1 MGVRGPNW
9 FLGALSPDLQ
19 QSVIEVAEQM
29 AEDAIEDL
37 TPESAP
43 VLIYLRSLRGPR
55 FLVAAVRQHA
65 ACRLGLL
72 MYQGHTVGDGVYS
85 AVLAL
90 ARAREVEPAD
100 PAARAR
106 LVAELKSLPARSL
119 ETVLYV
125 ALAGRRL
132 LLEALGWEHAG
143 GLVEALVGLAGLE
156 RDQSSFISTDVRNS
170 PDPTEGV
177 ADVAAVDAPRRR
189 GEDLAR
195 RILGGYRKAKSG
207 PTTRPICCKRGRLEQ
222 GRRGSLPL
230 EAQPAQH
237 QGLRAAPARPNTPL
251 GRRTGALPAQG
262 VRPEARRF
270 GAQRQANHLAAVQAG
285 LTNLA
290 QRAGYADAVRL
301 EWAMEARIGEDVA
314 PVGRTWTLGAYEA
327 ELRLAPDTGAPELE
341 VRREGKALKAVRPRC
356 AGPTVRGP
364 IQETLT
370 QLRAQSGRIKETLEQ
385 CMAQGQTLSPADL
398 QGLLRLPRTVAAGA
412 PDPAHRRWG
421 APAPG
426 ARGRSPCGGRA
437 PGSSLPPLPGRPA
450 QRLATAGGA
459 ARLVQPFKQA
469 FRELYLL
476 TPVER
481 ETGTYSTRFFGH
493 ALDPRVASPPQSRGW
508 QVESGD
514 GALPFKVLPS
524 AGLDAV
530 FLFPDAGHYL
540 AETETITSDRI
551 YFLPRERNV
560 PWHFWRDGTAIPW
573 RTYRPWR
580 SRR

>member
-1 MGVRGPNW
+1 MIEAALQHLPGVLRWLTDPEVGVPGAE
-9 FLGALSPDLQ
+9 LVPGRALSPELQ

-65 ACRLGLL
+65 AHRLGPLI
-72 MYQGHTVGDGVYS
+72 YQGHTVGDGVYS

-177 ADVAAVDAPRRR
+177 ADVAAVDAALAGAGKTWPGVFWEATARPSR
-189 GEDLAR
+189 GRQRDLSA
-195 RILGGYRKAKSG
+195 AS
-207 PTTRPICCKRGRLEQ
+207 RGRLEQ

-251 GRRTGALPAQG
+251 GRGTGALPALKECA
-262 VRPEARRF
+262 REARRF

-301 EWAMEARIGEDVA
+301 EWAMEARIG
-314 PVGRTWTLGAYEA
+314 GG
-327 ELRLAPDTGAPELE
+327 
-341 VRREGKALKAVRPRC
+341 
-356 AGPTVRGP
+356 RGP
-364 IQETLT
+364 GGADLD
-370 QLRAQSGRIKETLEQ
+370 SGRL
-385 CMAQGQTLSPADL
+385 
-398 QGLLRLPRTVAAGA
+398 
-412 PDPAHRRWG
+412 
-421 APAPG
+421 
-426 ARGRSPCGGRA
+426 
-437 PGSSLPPLPGRPA
+437 
-450 QRLATAGGA
+450 
-459 ARLVQPFKQA
+459 
-469 FRELYLL
+469 
-476 TPVER
+476 
-481 ETGTYSTRFFGH
+481 
-493 ALDPRVASPPQSRGW
+493 
-508 QVESGD
+508 
-514 GALPFKVLPS
+514 
-524 AGLDAV
+524 
-530 FLFPDAGHYL
+530 
-540 AETETITSDRI
+540 
-551 YFLPRERNV
+551 
-560 PWHFWRDGTAIPW
+560 
-573 RTYRPWR
+573 
-580 SRR
+580 